1 MCAPL
6 PSIGLSILSQG
17 CRMCNKGIIGN
28 QWELSKADPNKLEKC
43 IIGLSKGDHPT
54 DISSIPLCIS
64 NLQHL
69 LQSSWKELEVKF
81 GFKNFPFFELNGL
94 REHYIIM

>member
-1 MCAPL
+1 MCAL
-6 PSIGLSILSQG
+6 CTSSFYWFKYCQG

-43 IIGLSKGDHPT
+43 IISLSKGDHQT
-54 DISSIPLCIS
+54 DMNSIPLCIS

-69 LQSSWKELEVKF
+69 INHR
-81 GFKNFPFFELNGL
+81 GRN
-94 REHYIIM
+94 